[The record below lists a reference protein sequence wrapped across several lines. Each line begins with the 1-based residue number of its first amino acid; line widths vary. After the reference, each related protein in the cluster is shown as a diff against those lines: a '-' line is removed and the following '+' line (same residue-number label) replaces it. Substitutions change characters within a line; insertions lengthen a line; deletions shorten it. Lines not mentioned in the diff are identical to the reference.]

1 MAGEWI
7 PDGLFPM
14 SPWYLNVLEHN
25 FTVQFVHR
33 MLGWG
38 LCMLI
43 PGFWRY
49 TRGFDI
55 TPQQDFAITA
65 LMNIVIIQF
74 LLGMLT
80 LIWVVPVWLG
90 VLHQVGAF
98 VLLACWVYNYFLIN
112 NISEDT

>member
-1 MAGEWI
+1 
-7 PDGLFPM
+7 
-14 SPWYLNVLEHN
+14 
-25 FTVQFVHR
+25 

-65 LMNIVIIQF
+65 LMNVVIVQF

-90 VLHQVGAF
+90 LLHQAGAF
-98 VLLACWVYNYFLIN
+98 VLLTSWVLSYFLISN
-112 NISEDT
+112 VAKNS

>member
-1 MAGEWI
+1 M
-7 PDGLFPM
+7 
-14 SPWYLNVLEHN
+14 
-25 FTVQFVHR
+25 TVQFIHR

-55 TPQQDFAITA
+55 TPQQDFAITS
-65 LMNIVIIQF
+65 LMNVLIVQF
-74 LLGMLT
+74 LLGILT

-90 VLHQVGAF
+90 VLHQAGAF
-98 VLLACWVYNYFLIN
+98 VLLTAWIYSYFLL
-112 NISEDT
+112 SYTE